1 MIPPRYPLDPLDTSP
16 ISLGPIRVFQDET
29 DSAPP
34 RYPQVPPGYP
44 LTPYVSY
51 VFFKRI
57 QKQLPPTLDD
67 LGVGGISRQAF
78 IFVALFANGLL
89 VPLDSTAV
97 PRQAS
102 PRDTLSYPKIPQV
115 MVLEGFSV
123 ITVRF

>member
-1 MIPPRYPLDPLDTSP
+1 MKQIQLPP
-16 ISLGPIRVFQDET
+16 G
-29 DSAPP
+29 
-34 RYPQVPPGYP
+34 YPQVAPGYP
-44 LTPYVSY
+44 LTPHVSY

-115 MVLEGFSV
+115 MVLEGF
-123 ITVRF
+123 R